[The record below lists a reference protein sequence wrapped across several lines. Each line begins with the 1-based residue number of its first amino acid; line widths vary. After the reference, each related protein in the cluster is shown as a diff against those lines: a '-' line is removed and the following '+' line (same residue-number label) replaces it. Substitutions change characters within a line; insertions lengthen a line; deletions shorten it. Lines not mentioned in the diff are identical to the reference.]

1 MRFGKLSSSE
11 KQDRVI
17 KLWEEGLDVVQI
29 SERMNIGKKA
39 IWKKLKKAGIEH
51 KGRRVNNS
59 STLPEEGKQ
68 GRTLAMFA
76 ERDKDDGFT

>member
-11 KQDRVI
+11 KQDRLI

-29 SERMNIGKKA
+29 SERMGLCKDA
-39 IWKKLKKAGIEH
+39 IWKRLRKAGIEH
-51 KGRRVNNS
+51 ERRVNA
-59 STLPEEGKQ
+59 LPVLEEGKQ
-68 GRTLAMFA
+68 GRTLAMFS